1 MISYPKLNF
10 PPIKLRARDMHGRTA
25 VFDRVRSLYV
35 VLTPEEWVRR
45 HVVEFLVGHCGAP
58 LRSIVE
64 EYPVNI
70 NTAAQRADVV
80 VLDRMARPVALVE
93 CKAPDVRIS
102 SDVFEQA
109 TRYNAVLGARYVI
122 LTNGLTHFC
131 FERTAEG
138 YLPMEAFPDLTP
150 RTPDP
155 AAP

>member
-1 MISYPKLNF
+1 MNSYPKLNF
-10 PPIKLRARDMHGRTA
+10 PPVKLRARDSHGRTT

-45 HVVEFLVGHCGAP
+45 HVVEYLVGHCGAP

-64 EYPVNI
+64 EYPVNV
-70 NTAAQRADVV
+70 NSAAQRADVV
-80 VLDRMARPVALVE
+80 VVDSAARPLALVE
-93 CKAPDVRIS
+93 CKAPGVRIT

-122 LTNGLTHFC
+122 LTNGMRHFC
-131 FERTAEG
+131 FEHTAEG
-138 YLPMEAFPDLTP
+138 YVAMSAFPDLSP

-155 AAP
+155 AGL